1 MRRML
6 IGIVMLSALAP
17 TPSFACGPTKSSAT
31 TSSIPPLAATL
42 DRALVDASLPASEMQ
57 TLKALRAEIA
67 SLAARHKMDAA
78 RAAEERA
85 MKMLGYSKMWSLC
98 GPGTFL
104 WMKQSSD
111 IEALHQSS
119 AKESTL

>member
-6 IGIVMLSALAP
+6 IGIVMLSALAT
-17 TPSFACGPTKSSAT
+17 TPSFACGARTNGAT
-31 TSSIPPLAATL
+31 ASPIPPLAAPL

-111 IEALHQSS
+111 TESLHQSNT
-119 AKESTL
+119 KENTP